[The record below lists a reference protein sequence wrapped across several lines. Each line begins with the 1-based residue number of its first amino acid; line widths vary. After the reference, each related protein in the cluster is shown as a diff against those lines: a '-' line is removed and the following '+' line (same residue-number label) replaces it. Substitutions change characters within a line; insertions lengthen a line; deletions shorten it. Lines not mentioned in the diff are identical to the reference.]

1 MQDFTQIVLI
11 ISEFFVTCEILLL
24 LRWFYLA
31 LHPSETHLSL
41 KVHASLLE
49 QETLK
54 LEIVRSLIRRIE
66 TNLNFC
72 KILLLLVSALPYFC
86 SEVFLGLVH

>member
-24 LRWFYLA
+24 LRWFYVA

-41 KVHASLLE
+41 KLHASVLE

-54 LEIVRSLIRRIE
+54 LEIVRSLIKRIE

-72 KILLLLVSALPYFC
+72 KVVVVVVVGPPAVTGRVL
-86 SEVFLGLVH
+86 

>member
-41 KVHASLLE
+41 KLHASVLE

-54 LEIVRSLIRRIE
+54 LEIVRSLIKRIE

-72 KILLLLVSALPYFC
+72 KVAVVVVVVGPPAVTRRVL
-86 SEVFLGLVH
+86 

>member
-24 LRWFYLA
+24 LRWFYVA

-41 KVHASLLE
+41 KLHASVLE

-54 LEIVRSLIRRIE
+54 LEIVRSLIKRIE

-72 KILLLLVSALPYFC
+72 KVVVVVVVVGPPAVTGRVL
-86 SEVFLGLVH
+86 

>member
-41 KVHASLLE
+41 KLHASVLE

-54 LEIVRSLIRRIE
+54 LEIVRSLIKRIE

-72 KILLLLVSALPYFC
+72 KVVVVVVVGPPAVTGRVL
-86 SEVFLGLVH
+86 